1 MTVLKPEINPKYV
14 VPALSFDERVEQL
27 CHYMDVH
34 KVDHANVEAVLTRPE
49 SEGSTWYVSEWFMG
63 ANIVTDAGDAY
74 YAGKAMDFTPAT
86 DENFKV
92 SVCTLA
98 NPGSQTAQ
106 AKSDTYNQFN
116 AGGTAAITASQK
128 AISAGYPRRD
138 GATDD
143 ADNTGGG
150 TGSSDILSYKYSWTT
165 GDFNA
170 TAIKNGALYEDTT
183 PVSATK
189 LLTHFG
195 VTTFTKDS
203 SSTLKIFVNHTFN
216 GT

>member
-1 MTVLKPEINPKYV
+1 MVNHGIDNPA
-14 VPALSFDERVEQL
+14 PALSFNERLEAQL
-27 CHYMDVH
+27 HYMDVA
-34 KVDHANVEAVLTRPE
+34 KTDHSNVEAVLIRPE
-49 SEGSTWYVSEWFMG
+49 SYNSASYVKQWFMG

-98 NPGSQTAQ
+98 NPGSQTSQ
-106 AKSDTYNQFN
+106 AKTDTYQQFN

-170 TAIKNGALYEDTT
+170 AAIKNGALYEDTT
-183 PVSATK
+183 PVNATK

-203 SSTLKIFVNHTFN
+203 SSTLKVFVNHTFN

>member
-1 MTVLKPEINPKYV
+1 MSSLKV
-14 VPALSFDERVEQL
+14 APAQSFNERLEAQL
-27 CHYMDVH
+27 QYMDKN

-49 SEGSTWYVSEWFMG
+49 SYNSTWYVKEWFMG
-63 ANIVTDAGDAY
+63 ANIVTDAGDLY
-74 YAGKAMDFTPAT
+74 YSGKSVDFTPAT

-92 SVCTLA
+92 SVCCLA

-128 AISAGYPRRD
+128 AISATYPRRD
-138 GATDD
+138 GQTDD

-150 TGSSDILSYKYSWTT
+150 TSTATSDITSYKYSWTT
-165 GDFNA
+165 SDFNA
-170 TAIKNGALYEDTT
+170 TGIKNGALYEDTT

-203 SSTLKIFVNHTFN
+203 SSTLKVFVNHTFN